1 MLWTAL
7 AVIGLCLLV
16 AAAWLA
22 LGLAA
27 ALAVAGFALLGIAWD
42 GARPIRKGRD

>member
-7 AVIGLCLLV
+7 AVAGMCLIV

-27 ALAVAGFALLGIAWD
+27 GLAVAGAALCLIAWD
-42 GARPIRKGRD
+42 GARPMRRDRD

>member
-7 AVIGLCLLV
+7 AVAGLCLLV

-22 LGLAA
+22 FGLAA
-27 ALAVAGFALLGIAWD
+27 GLAVAGLGLLLIAWD
-42 GARPIRKGRD
+42 GARPTLKSRD